1 MSQQAHRP
9 APPTADETTDAAE
22 PVAAQTAEAFPPLAA
37 LLAQVKSPG
46 MVRADIDA
54 LIAAMGRAPAADES
68 LRERADLLLGL
79 MSRDNPVG
87 KYRGENWTTVRQA
100 AKAALLALGY
110 PYALEL
116 PPEMV
121 ESYPSAPPVDD
132 STPPGPG
139 PGAGSVVVTLLSS
152 LYQTGLLS
160 LVATFTGARRID
172 WDSPLEQSLILGMV
186 GVWLPALC
194 AFLGHGLGKRWLQVI
209 GAVGL
214 WLLFVGWG
222 LASLAGTASLGP
234 GSLLLLP
241 WHLALWAAI
250 VMRPVPEKTE
260 TGEAAPSD
268 PQAPTPES

>member
-1 MSQQAHRP
+1 MSHQTHRP
-9 APPTADETTDAAE
+9 APPTADETTDAPEPLAAE
-22 PVAAQTAEAFPPLAA
+22 TSPPLAA
-37 LLAQVKSPG
+37 LLAKVKSPG

-79 MSRDNPVG
+79 MARDNPVG

-100 AKAALLALGY
+100 AKAALLALGP

-116 PPEMV
+116 PAEMV

-132 STPPGPG
+132 STRPGPG
-139 PGAGSVVVTLLSS
+139 PGAGSIVVTLLSS
-152 LYQTGLLS
+152 LHQTGLIS
-160 LVATFTGARRID
+160 LVGSFTGARRFE
-172 WDSPLEQSLILGMV
+172 WDSSLGQSLILGML

-194 AFLGHGLGKRWLQVI
+194 AFLGHSLGKRWLQVI

-214 WLLFVGWG
+214 WLLFAGWG
-222 LASLAGTASLGP
+222 LASLAGTASMGP

-260 TGEAAPSD
+260 TGEAVPTE

>member
-1 MSQQAHRP
+1 P
-9 APPTADETTDAAE
+9 APPTADETTDAPQ
-22 PVAAQTAEAFPPLAA
+22 PVAAETAEAFPPLAA
-37 LLAQVKSPG
+37 LLAEVKSPG

-54 LIAAMGRAPAADES
+54 LIAAMGRAPAADAS

-100 AKAALLALGY
+100 AMAALLALGY

-121 ESYPSAPPVDD
+121 ESYPSAPPVND
-132 STPPGPG
+132 SPRPGPG
-139 PGAGSVVVTLLSS
+139 PGAGSVVITLLSS
-152 LYQTGLLS
+152 LHQTGLIR
-160 LVATFTGARRID
+160 LVAEFTGAVQFD
-172 WDSPLEQSLILGMV
+172 WGSSLGPSLILGMV

-194 AFLGHGLGKRWLQVI
+194 SFLGHGLRKRWLQVV
-209 GAVGL
+209 GAAGL

-222 LASLAGTASLGP
+222 LASLAGTASMGP

-250 VMRPVPEKTE
+250 VMRPVPK
-260 TGEAAPSD
+260 EAEMGDAVPTA
-268 PQAPTPES
+268 PQAPAPEP

>member
-1 MSQQAHRP
+1 MAFQN
-9 APPTADETTDAAE
+9 APEPE
-22 PVAAQTAEAFPPLAA
+22 PVAAETAEAFPPLTA

-54 LIAAMGRAPAADES
+54 LIAAMGRAPTADES

-116 PPEMV
+116 PPDMV

-132 STPPGPG
+132 STRPGPG

-152 LYQTGLLS
+152 LYQTGLFS

-194 AFLGHGLGKRWLQVI
+194 SFLGHTLGKRWLQVI

-214 WLLFVGWG
+214 WLLFAGWG

-260 TGEAAPSD
+260 TGEAAPTD